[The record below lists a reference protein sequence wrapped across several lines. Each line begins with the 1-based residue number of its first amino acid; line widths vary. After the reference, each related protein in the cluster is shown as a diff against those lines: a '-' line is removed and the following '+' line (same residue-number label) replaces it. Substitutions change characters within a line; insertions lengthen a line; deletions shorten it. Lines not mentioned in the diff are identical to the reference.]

1 MASLNDVFNKLK
13 KSIIGGSLDDLLNVT
28 KSLKKLSGVSASAE
42 ISTFSDLMKSLSK
55 DKKVPLDSLLNE
67 MGLEAPTI
75 QDAERISRYTEYISI
90 VNKIPYL
97 KKAIRIITQ
106 NILSPDNFTKTSL
119 LINIDTKDA
128 DVISQSKS
136 EVERIIKGIEIEKHL
151 FDIVYNTLMT
161 GDYFVEIVVVDEI
174 LRTYQL
180 LESSNKKKL
189 IETYSFNY
197 ELEDKKSKLT
207 LELDMSLKDMTYK
220 LLESSNN
227 KNKKVIPTNG
237 IFLNYLNPAQ
247 VVRIGDKQCFGYF
260 VFPTIGDYTQMMSI
274 PSSLDYY
281 EQSSQQIVDK
291 VIDKLIAK
299 ISSDKVNLLKTRK
312 DLRPIVARLL
322 LDNNIAPEKQT
333 VRFVPAELMQ
343 SFKVFENEFAP
354 YGTSILKGSE
364 FLSKM
369 IIAMQSSLMVQ
380 RIMSAQEKRIIK
392 IDIGVTRDA
401 KKYLNE
407 FKTKLR
413 RKQYTVD
420 NIGTIDEIPTNISTF
435 EDIYVPVQNG
445 RELINI
451 DTIPPRG
458 DIGQRVEDIK
468 LLRDSLVATV
478 DVPAP
483 YLGIEE
489 NVESRATLS
498 QENMVFVSSIIN
510 YQSSFSNDFTELIR
524 KILKLTSKTAPE
536 TVSVTLPLP
545 RSILAQTQS
554 DYYNNVINMIN
565 QLIPLGIPVEFLI
578 KKYLPDIDMDEVRK
592 FLIDQK
598 LDVTQSKPKEENTG
612 M

>member
-13 KSIIGGSLDDLLNVT
+13 KSVIGSSLDDLLNVT

-42 ISTFSDLMKSLSK
+42 ISTFSDLMKSLSR
-55 DKKVPLDSLLNE
+55 DKKVPLDTLLNE

-75 QDAERISRYTEYISI
+75 QDAERINRYTEYISI

-97 KKAIRIITQ
+97 KKAVRIITQ
-106 NILSPDNFTKTSL
+106 NVLSPDNFTKTTL
-119 LINIDTKDA
+119 IINIDNKDNDA
-128 DVISQSKS
+128 AVQAKS
-136 EVERIIKGIEIEKHL
+136 EVERIIKSIELEKHL
-151 FDIVYNTLMT
+151 FDIVYNTLMV
-161 GDYFVEIVVVDEI
+161 GDYFVEIVLVDEI
-174 LRTYQL
+174 LRSHQL
-180 LESSNKKKL
+180 LEDTRRKRTKEILTFNYNESDDKENKL
-189 IETYSFNY
+189 I
-197 ELEDKKSKLT
+197 
-207 LELDMSLKDMTYK
+207 LELDMSLKDVSLK
-220 LLESSNN
+220 LLESDE
-227 KNKKVIPTNG
+227 NKKIIPTNG
-237 IFLNYLNPAQ
+237 IFLNYLNPSQ

-260 VFPTIGDYTQMMSI
+260 VFPTIGDYSQMMAI

-291 VIDKLIAK
+291 VIDKLISK
-299 ISSDKVNLLKTRK
+299 ISTDKINLLKTRK

-322 LDNNIAPEKQT
+322 LDNNISPEKQT

-392 IDIGVTRDA
+392 LDIGVTRDA
-401 KKYLNE
+401 KRYLQE
-407 FKTKLR
+407 FKKQLR

-435 EDIYVPVQNG
+435 EDIYIPIQNG
-445 RELINI
+445 RDLINI

-510 YQSSFSNDFTELIR
+510 YQTSFSNDFTDLIR
-524 KILKLTSKTAPE
+524 KILRLTSKTAAE
-536 TVSVTLPLP
+536 TVSVSFPLP

-592 FLIDQK
+592 FLVDQK
-598 LDVTQSKPKEENTG
+598 LDVTQSKPKEENAG

>member
-1 MASLNDVFNKLK
+1 MASLNDIFNKLK
-13 KSIIGGSLDDLLNVT
+13 KSIIGSSLDDLLNVT

-42 ISTFSDLMKSLSK
+42 ISTFSDLLKSLAK
-55 DKKVPLDSLLNE
+55 DRKVPLDTLLNE
-67 MGLEAPTI
+67 MGLEAPTV
-75 QDAERISRYTEYISI
+75 QDAERITRYTEYISI

-119 LINIDTKDA
+119 IVGVETKDTET
-128 DVISQSKS
+128 ISQTKS
-136 EVERIIKGIEIEKHL
+136 EVERIIKSIDLEKHL
-151 FDIVYNTLMT
+151 FDIVYNTLMI

-174 LRTYQL
+174 LKTYQL
-180 LESSNKKKL
+180 LESSNKKKT
-189 IETYSFNY
+189 IETYTFNY
-197 ELEDKKSKLT
+197 ELNDKKSKLV
-207 LELDMSLKDMTYK
+207 LEVDMSLKDVSYK
-220 LLESSNN
+220 LLESQSSNR
-227 KNKKVIPTNG
+227 KVIPTNG
-237 IFLNYLNPAQ
+237 IFLNYLNPSQ

-291 VIDKLIAK
+291 VIDKLISK
-299 ISSDKVNLLKTRK
+299 IRTDKINLLKTRK
-312 DLRPIVARLL
+312 DLKPIVARLL
-322 LDNNIAPEKQT
+322 LDNNVAPEKQI

-343 SFKVFENEFAP
+343 SFKVLENEFAP
-354 YGTSILKGSE
+354 YGTSILKGTE
-364 FLSKM
+364 FLAKM

-392 IDIGVTRDA
+392 LDIGVTRDA
-401 KKYLNE
+401 KRYLQE
-407 FKTKLR
+407 FKKTLR

-435 EDIYVPVQNG
+435 EDIYVPIQNG
-445 RELINI
+445 RELITI

-468 LLRDSLVATV
+468 LLRDSLVAAV

-489 NVESRATLS
+489 NIESRATLS

-510 YQSSFSNDFTELIR
+510 YQSAFSNDLTELIR
-524 KILKLTSKTAPE
+524 KVLKLTSKTVAE
-536 TVSVTLPLP
+536 TISITLPLP

>member
-207 LELDMSLKDMTYK
+207 LELDMSLKGMTYK

>member
-180 LESSNKKKL
+180 LESTNKKKL
-189 IETYSFNY
+189 VETYSFNY

-207 LELDMSLKDMTYK
+207 LELDMSLKGMTYK

-227 KNKKVIPTNG
+227 KNKKIVPTNG

-354 YGTSILKGSE
+354 YGTSILKGAE

>member
-207 LELDMSLKDMTYK
+207 LELDMSLKGMTYK

-227 KNKKVIPTNG
+227 KNKKIVPTNG

>member
-1 MASLNDVFNKLK
+1 MASLNDIFNKLK
-13 KSIIGGSLDDLLNVT
+13 KSIIGSSLDDLLNVT

-42 ISTFSDLMKSLSK
+42 ISTFSDLLKSLAK
-55 DKKVPLDSLLNE
+55 DRKVPLDTLLNE
-67 MGLEAPTI
+67 MGLEAPTV
-75 QDAERISRYTEYISI
+75 QDAERITRYTEYISI

-119 LINIDTKDA
+119 IVGVETKDTET
-128 DVISQSKS
+128 ISQTKS
-136 EVERIIKGIEIEKHL
+136 EVERIIKSIDLEKHL
-151 FDIVYNTLMT
+151 FDIVYNTLMI

-174 LRTYQL
+174 LKTYQL
-180 LESSNKKKL
+180 LESSNKKKT
-189 IETYSFNY
+189 IETYTFNY
-197 ELEDKKSKLT
+197 ELNDKKSKLV
-207 LELDMSLKDMTYK
+207 LEVDMSLKDVSYK
-220 LLESSNN
+220 LLESQSSNR
-227 KNKKVIPTNG
+227 KVIPTNG
-237 IFLNYLNPAQ
+237 IFLNYLNPSQ

-291 VIDKLIAK
+291 VIDKLISK
-299 ISSDKVNLLKTRK
+299 IRTDKINLLKTRK
-312 DLRPIVARLL
+312 DLKPIVARLL
-322 LDNNIAPEKQT
+322 LDNNIAPEKQI

-343 SFKVFENEFAP
+343 SFKVLENEFAP
-354 YGTSILKGSE
+354 YGTSILKGTE
-364 FLSKM
+364 FLAKM

-392 IDIGVTRDA
+392 LDIGVTRDA
-401 KKYLNE
+401 KRYLQE
-407 FKTKLR
+407 FKKTLR

-435 EDIYVPVQNG
+435 EDIYVPIQNG
-445 RELINI
+445 RELITI

-468 LLRDSLVATV
+468 LLRDSLVAAV

-489 NVESRATLS
+489 NIESRATLS

-510 YQSSFSNDFTELIR
+510 YQSAFSNDLTELIR
-524 KILKLTSKTAPE
+524 KVLKLTSKTVAE
-536 TVSVTLPLP
+536 TISITLPLP

>member
-189 IETYSFNY
+189 VETYSFNY

-207 LELDMSLKDMTYK
+207 LELDMSLKGMTYK

>member
-1 MASLNDVFNKLK
+1 MASLNDIFNKLK
-13 KSIIGGSLDDLLNVT
+13 KSIIGSSLDDLLNVT

-42 ISTFSDLMKSLSK
+42 ISTFSDLLKSLAK
-55 DKKVPLDSLLNE
+55 DKKVPLDTLLNE

-75 QDAERISRYTEYISI
+75 QDAERITRYTEYISI

-119 LINIDTKDA
+119 LVSVETKDTET
-128 DVISQSKS
+128 ISQTKS
-136 EVERIIKGIEIEKHL
+136 EVERIIKSIDLEKHL

-180 LESSNKKKL
+180 LESSNKKKA
-189 IETYSFNY
+189 IETYTFNY
-197 ELEDKKSKLT
+197 ELNDKKSKLV
-207 LELDMSLKDMTYK
+207 LEVDMSLKDVSYK
-220 LLESSNN
+220 LLESQSS
-227 KNKKVIPTNG
+227 NKKVIPTNG
-237 IFLNYLNPAQ
+237 IFLNYLNPSQ

-291 VIDKLIAK
+291 VIDKLISRIRTDK
-299 ISSDKVNLLKTRK
+299 INLLKTRK

-343 SFKVFENEFAP
+343 SFKVLENEFAP
-354 YGTSILKGSE
+354 YGTSILKGTE
-364 FLSKM
+364 FLAKM

-392 IDIGVTRDA
+392 LDIGVTRDA
-401 KKYLNE
+401 KRYLQE
-407 FKTKLR
+407 FKKTLR

-420 NIGTIDEIPTNISTF
+420 NMGTIDEIPTNISTF
-435 EDIYVPVQNG
+435 EDIYVPIQNG
-445 RELINI
+445 RELITI

-468 LLRDSLVATV
+468 LLRDSLVAAV

-489 NVESRATLS
+489 NIESRATLS

-510 YQSSFSNDFTELIR
+510 YQSAFSNDLTELIR
-524 KILKLTSKTAPE
+524 KVLKLTSKTATE
-536 TVSVTLPLP
+536 TISIMLPLP

>member
-13 KSIIGGSLDDLLNVT
+13 KSIIGSSLDDLLNVT

-119 LINIDTKDA
+119 LINIDTKDV

-189 IETYSFNY
+189 VETYSFNY

-207 LELDMSLKDMTYK
+207 LELDMSLKGMTYK

-524 KILKLTSKTAPE
+524 KVLKLTSKTAPE